1 MYYTCVYA
9 EWGRVLSVHYLDA
22 ISSVGAC
29 TVKIF
34 SVLYLEEI
42 GEPSSRTLNGK
53 YVSVKCHSCSDLGV
67 YISVYMY
74 TGCLTKVLVRA
85 HPNLLA
91 MKSKSSCHT

>member
-1 MYYTCVYA
+1 MYTYSQGGGRVRAYYTCVYA

-42 GEPSSRTLNGK
+42 GEPSSRTLNG
-53 YVSVKCHSCSDLGV
+53 
-67 YISVYMY
+67 MF
-74 TGCLTKVLVRA
+74 R
-85 HPNLLA
+85 
-91 MKSKSSCHT
+91 